1 MKKVIIFTIA
11 LLAFGTTVQAETDRP
26 ITINQLPENAQAFI
40 QQHFPGEKISLAKM
54 EREFMETTYEII
66 FTNGSKIDFFK
77 NGEWKEV
84 DCKYATVPPAVIP
97 SQIAN
102 YISQTYPDAS
112 VVQIDWDKRE
122 YEVKLT
128 NGLELTF
135 NKNFYIIDIDD

>member
-11 LLAFGTTVQAETDRP
+11 LLAFGTTVQAETNRP

-102 YISQTYPDAS
+102 YISQNYPDAS

>member
-11 LLAFGTTVQAETDRP
+11 LLVFGTTVQAETDRP

-97 SQIAN
+97 SQIAS
-102 YISQTYPDAS
+102 YISQNYPDAS